1 MVRRRKATTRKKNTT
16 TKTTKKENIRLTKKW
31 KELYKDNKIFKGEL
45 MTVEQYKQ
53 LIDELYTGERVDNK
67 DLMGSFAKFKN
78 KKWCFFFVPKLIS
91 NIVIS
96 SLAKR

>member
-1 MVRRRKATTRKKNTT
+1 MVRRKRKAITRKKSTT

-67 DLMGSFAKFKN
+67 DLMGSFAKFKS
-78 KKWCFFFVPKLIS
+78 KK
-91 NIVIS
+91 
-96 SLAKR
+96 

>member
-1 MVRRRKATTRKKNTT
+1 MARRKRKATTRKKSTT
-16 TKTTKKENIRLTKKW
+16 IKTTKKENIRLTKKW

-67 DLMGSFAKFKN
+67 DLMVALLNLKTRNN
-78 KKWCFFFVPKLIS
+78 KKEAL
-91 NIVIS
+91 
-96 SLAKR
+96 